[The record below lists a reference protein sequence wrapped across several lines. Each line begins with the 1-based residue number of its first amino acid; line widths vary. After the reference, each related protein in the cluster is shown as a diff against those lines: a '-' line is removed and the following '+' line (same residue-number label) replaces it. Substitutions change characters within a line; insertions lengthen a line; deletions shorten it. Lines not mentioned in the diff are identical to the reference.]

1 MSKASQQATA
11 IFVATSRPK
20 SHSFIETKVFRGLCE
35 WRRIGWGLRV
45 SCKIQSSA
53 EGDQEPPCSQQ
64 IAESEVLVP
73 ARAGRSACELYQ
85 ARRDILIALDW
96 HLTIQSRDGSIS
108 HQVKGFISELNAL
121 RYCLVA

>member
-20 SHSFIETKVFRGLCE
+20 SHSFIETKVFRG
-35 WRRIGWGLRV
+35 IGWGLRV